1 MELPAVMDN
10 RAWTRAG
17 EPASMPSRGCPHR
30 LEERRGQ
37 ERAPTAIAGAPF
49 FTTHTARAAIPD
61 HFVVIPEPEAAE
73 PGPDPRG
80 HPVGLAIV
88 AAWAAT
94 LAALAFSLSNQTN

>member
-1 MELPAVMDN
+1 MVDN

-17 EPASMPSRGCPHR
+17 GRASSASRGCPHR
-30 LEERRGQ
+30 LEERRGDGGVVH
-37 ERAPTAIAGAPF
+37 AMAGAPF

-94 LAALAFSLSNQTN
+94 LAALAFSLSNQTK

>member
-1 MELPAVMDN
+1 MRMVHWARAV
-10 RAWTRAG
+10 RYCW
-17 EPASMPSRGCPHR
+17 S
-30 LEERRGQ
+30 
-37 ERAPTAIAGAPF
+37 
-49 FTTHTARAAIPD
+49 HTARAAIPD